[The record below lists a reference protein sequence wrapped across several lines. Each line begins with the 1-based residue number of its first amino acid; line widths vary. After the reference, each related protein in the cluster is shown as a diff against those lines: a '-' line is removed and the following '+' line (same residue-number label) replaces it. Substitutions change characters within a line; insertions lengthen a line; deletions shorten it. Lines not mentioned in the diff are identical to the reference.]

1 MRGGLVVDGE
11 LGEHVPALGGGELGS
26 APSEDPRVPSL
37 TTMRLTCLAK
47 LALVQAVSDWTR
59 VSGAS
64 AVRRNGLGPHESG
77 REGVSWKR
85 NSLVGPI
92 CFPSVRVCV
101 LYSRVTRAAAPL

>member
-1 MRGGLVVDGE
+1 MVVDGE
-11 LGEHVPALGGGELGS
+11 LGGHVPALGGGELGS

-37 TTMRLTCLAK
+37 ITMRLTCLAK
-47 LALVQAVSDWTR
+47 LALVPAVSDRTR

-64 AVRRNGLGPHESG
+64 AVRRSGPRPQESG

-101 LYSRVTRAAAPL
+101 LYSRVAQVAAPL